1 MIFLLFVILFFI
13 ILTNITKV
21 KSSPM
26 YLESLI
32 KETHKYSGIHSD
44 IYGEFLSNM
53 NMAKNNMEQVF
64 EAREYTELAVKNLNE
79 LALYFVDID
88 PDIQDVIAALGN
100 KILKE
105 MERLLVEEAINRNIV
120 FRPKYI

>member
-32 KETHKYSGIHSD
+32 KETHKYSGIHPD
-44 IYGEFLSNM
+44 LYGEFLTNM